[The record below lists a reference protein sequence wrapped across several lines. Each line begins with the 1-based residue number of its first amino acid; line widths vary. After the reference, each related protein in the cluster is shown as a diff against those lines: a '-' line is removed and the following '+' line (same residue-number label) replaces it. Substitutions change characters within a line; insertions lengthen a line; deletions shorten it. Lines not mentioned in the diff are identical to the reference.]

1 MKVLFVGNSHTYYN
15 DMPRIFASLARDNGH
30 DVQVESVTKGGWI
43 LHNYL
48 DIPNE
53 QTERIGQIASGG
65 HFDYCFL
72 QEQSLVPVVEYDTF
86 ADGVTR
92 LMEVLRNA
100 VDGFILYETFG
111 WGQGNYRHA
120 EHGLDFLSHC
130 GKTIEAYERLGRT
143 MGLPVSPVGV
153 HFRSVVLDRPDIPMF
168 RDDLVHATYE
178 GSCLIALTHYHTL
191 FHALPAD
198 TSTLELPQET
208 VAFFLDLIRAYD
220 RK

>member
-1 MKVLFVGNSHTYYN
+1 MKVLFIGNSHTYYN
-15 DMPRIFASLARDNGH
+15 DMTQIFASLANANGH
-30 DVQVESVTKGGWI
+30 DVQVDSVTKGGWI

-53 QTERIGQIASGG
+53 QTERIGQIAESE

-72 QEQSLVPVVEYDTF
+72 QEQALVPVVDYPAFE
-86 ADGVTR
+86 DGVAR
-92 LMEVLRNA
+92 LMGKLCRA
-100 VDGFILYETFG
+100 VDNFILYETFG

-120 EHGLDFLSHC
+120 EHGLDFCSHC
-130 GKTIEAYERLGRT
+130 GKTIDAYERLGASL
-143 MGLPVSPVGV
+143 GLPVSPVGI

-191 FHALPAD
+191 FHVLPAD
-198 TSTLELPQET
+198 TSALDLPQET
-208 VAFFLDLIRAYD
+208 VAYFMDLIRSYNG
-220 RK
+220 K